1 MAGACIVVDDGE
13 RERESRAAGSE
24 NSFGSCIWLDRTY
37 RRPRETDLPVG
48 TFSTV
53 WKTTGRPCQTM
64 ERRRRRRIDVIAKI
78 ARDKAACIHGMAIDV
93 WDGPAGG
100 WLISYPRH
108 HVHAGRS
115 QLLLSWEFKALTHRK
130 TIRVW
135 TLFPD
140 ISKPCVHPLYP
151 RVMAA
156 VACTCS
162 S

>member
-13 RERESRAAGSE
+13 REREQSSRIGKQ
-24 NSFGSCIWLDRTY
+24 FWQLHLVGRTIPPA
-37 RRPRETDLPVG
+37 PRNRSPIVG

-156 VACTCS
+156 VACTCGS
-162 S
+162 